1 MNNSENQKNT
11 QLINSQKS
19 IVKSVLLTIV
29 SVVFLLI
36 FIVGCESSEKGLELD
51 DPDLINN
58 NNNNT
63 HPTTNPSNT
72 DPVEDPVVDPT
83 TEPLEHVTLD
93 DLSPKEL
100 EVVSHLRGAIAI
112 GLDVGREHYIE
123 EVELVLADLDVIHN
137 FESEL
142 NDWSILQEAPS
153 SCPFVEFYNDGDNYE
168 PTGITCEYMV
178 DLAKVEAYS
187 ELIQKLSFYDLP
199 SDIPAELIDEARG
212 WYEEG
217 AISGLEQ
224 QRILVRSD
232 LRAKGTCYKEP
243 TVKES
248 STAKGITVGRQ
259 LFAQQFNEWLL
270 NNGYVADYPIMS
282 QPITVCNVNVSML
295 DPAYQNALQAV
306 AAKLE
311 SEPLCENY
319 QAPTQ
324 AAAFQYG
331 QAQID
336 YEKAVEQGVEDE
348 HALASVVVFQV
359 VPCNVSD
366 PIVVDL
372 DNDGIELLRIF
383 EGPNFD
389 MWSVDRL
396 QAVGWV
402 HPDDAFLAYDR
413 DGNGMI
419 DNGSELFGNV
429 NQGYAD
435 GFAQLAELDMN
446 ADGMITAEDVAF
458 DSLLLWQDS
467 NSDGKSDTSELRHIS
482 AIGITSIPCIGESS
496 DLIIAG
502 NRVGVTA
509 HATAETGPVLLGD
522 AYLRTAPH
530 AKLNR

>member
-1 MNNSENQKNT
+1 MLSNKHS
-11 QLINSQKS
+11 LIRYLT
-19 IVKSVLLTIV
+19 VAGLALLL
-29 SVVFLLI
+29 VFAI
-36 FIVGCESSEKGLELD
+36 GCESSEQGVEID
-51 DPDLINN
+51 NPNVTQ
-58 NNNNT
+58 NNT
-63 HPTTNPSNT
+63 HPTQNNNT
-72 DPVEDPVVDPT
+72 DPNNTDPNQNPVDTPDPNDNTTNPVPDPV
-83 TEPLEHVTLD
+83 EHVTLD
-93 DLSPKEL
+93 ELSEQEL
-100 EVVSHLRGAIAI
+100 EVVTHLRGAIAI

-123 EVELVLADLDVIHN
+123 EVELVLEDLDVLHD

-142 NDWSILQEAPS
+142 NDWSILEEAPS
-153 SCPFVEFYNDGDNYE
+153 TCPFVEFYNNGDNYE
-168 PTGITCEYMV
+168 PSGITCEYMV

-187 ELIQKLSFYDLP
+187 ELTQKLDSYELP
-199 SDIPAELIDEARG
+199 ANIPAELIDEARG

-248 STAKGITVGRQ
+248 ATSKGTIVGRQ

-270 NNGYVADYPIMS
+270 NNGYVADYPTMS
-282 QPITVCNVNVSML
+282 SPIQVCNVDQSML

-389 MWSVDRL
+389 MWSVNRL

-446 ADGMITAEDVAF
+446 ADGEITDADAAF
-458 DSLLLWQDS
+458 GSLLLWQDT
-467 NSDGKSDTSELRHIS
+467 NSDGVSDVSELRHIS
-482 AIGITSIPCIGESS
+482 SMGITSIPCVGEEA
-496 DLIIAG
+496 DLHIAG

-509 HATAETGPVLLGD
+509 YATTDTGPVLLGD
-522 AYLRTAPH
+522 AFLRTAPH
-530 AKLNR
+530 AKLER

>member
-1 MNNSENQKNT
+1 MLSNQNSVIRYLT
-11 QLINSQKS
+11 VAGLA
-19 IVKSVLLTIV
+19 LLL
-29 SVVFLLI
+29 VFAI
-36 FIVGCESSEKGLELD
+36 GCESSEQGVEITN
-51 DPDLINN
+51 PNVTQ
-58 NNNNT
+58 NNT
-63 HPTTNPSNT
+63 HPTDNNTPDPNNT
-72 DPVEDPVVDPT
+72 DPTQDPIDNPDPNT
-83 TEPLEHVTLD
+83 NNTDPQTDPLESITLD
-93 DLSPKEL
+93 ELSVEEL
-100 EVVSHLRGAIAI
+100 EVVTHLRGAISL
-112 GLDVGREHYIE
+112 GLDVGRNHYVE
-123 EVELVLADLDVIHN
+123 EVELVLEDLDVIHD

-142 NDWSILQEAPS
+142 NDWSILEQAPAT
-153 SCPFVEFYNDGDNYE
+153 CPFVEFYNDGDNYE
-168 PTGITCEYMV
+168 PSGITCEYMV

-187 ELIQKLSFYDLP
+187 ELTQKLDSYDLP
-199 SDIPAELIDEARG
+199 TDIPAELIDEARG

-232 LRAKGTCYKEP
+232 LRTKGTCYKEP

-270 NNGYVADYPIMS
+270 NNGYVADYPTMS
-282 QPITVCNVNVSML
+282 QPIQVCNVDQSML

-311 SEPLCENY
+311 AEPLCENY

-348 HALASVVVFQV
+348 HALASVVVFEV

-413 DGNGMI
+413 DGNGSI

-446 ADGMITAEDVAF
+446 GDGEITEADPVFG
-458 DSLLLWQDS
+458 SLLLWQDS
-467 NSDGKSDTSELRHIS
+467 NSDGISDVSELRHIS
-482 AIGITSIPCIGESS
+482 AMGITSIPCAGEAA
-496 DLIIAG
+496 DLQIAG
-502 NRVGVTA
+502 NRVAVTA
-509 HATAETGPVLLGD
+509 YATSETGPVLLGD
-522 AYLRTAPH
+522 AFLRTAPH
-530 AKLNR
+530 AKLER

>member
-36 FIVGCESSEKGLELD
+36 FIVGCESSEKALELD
-51 DPDLINN
+51 NPNLTN

-72 DPVEDPVVDPT
+72 DPVDDPVIDPT

-93 DLSPKEL
+93 DLSPEEL
-100 EVVSHLRGAIAI
+100 EVVSHLRGAIEI
-112 GLDVGREHYIE
+112 GLDVGRNHYTE

-187 ELIQKLSFYDLP
+187 ELIQKLSFYALP

-243 TVKES
+243 T
-248 STAKGITVGRQ
+248 
-259 LFAQQFNEWLL
+259 L
-270 NNGYVADYPIMS
+270 
-282 QPITVCNVNVSML
+282 
-295 DPAYQNALQAV
+295 
-306 AAKLE
+306 
-311 SEPLCENY
+311 
-319 QAPTQ
+319 
-324 AAAFQYG
+324 
-331 QAQID
+331 
-336 YEKAVEQGVEDE
+336 
-348 HALASVVVFQV
+348 
-359 VPCNVSD
+359 
-366 PIVVDL
+366 
-372 DNDGIELLRIF
+372 
-383 EGPNFD
+383 
-389 MWSVDRL
+389 
-396 QAVGWV
+396 
-402 HPDDAFLAYDR
+402 
-413 DGNGMI
+413 
-419 DNGSELFGNV
+419 
-429 NQGYAD
+429 
-435 GFAQLAELDMN
+435 
-446 ADGMITAEDVAF
+446 
-458 DSLLLWQDS
+458 SLI
-467 NSDGKSDTSELRHIS
+467 HI
-482 AIGITSIPCIGESS
+482 
-496 DLIIAG
+496 
-502 NRVGVTA
+502 
-509 HATAETGPVLLGD
+509 
-522 AYLRTAPH
+522 
-530 AKLNR
+530 